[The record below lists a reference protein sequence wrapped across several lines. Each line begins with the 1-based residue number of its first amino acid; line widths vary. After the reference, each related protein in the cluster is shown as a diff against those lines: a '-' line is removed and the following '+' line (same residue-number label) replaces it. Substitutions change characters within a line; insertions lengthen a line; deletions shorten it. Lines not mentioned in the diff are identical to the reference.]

1 MGRWFPGWCFDHM
14 KRPAGKISCVAAAIL
29 FLSLFFPVPSH
40 AQPPDDVTALIDQYT
55 RLYREG
61 RYQEAI
67 PIAEKVMS
75 IQKTTLGPE
84 HRDTAVSLNFLAVL
98 YEMMGDYARAISLCK
113 RSLSIRE
120 KIFGPDHPDTAVVNI
135 NLGRLYDNTGE
146 YAKAELL
153 FKRAIAIYEKAPG
166 PEHPNMVGALH
177 SLAVLYDS
185 MADYARAEPLYKR
198 TIAIHEKTLGPEHPN
213 TAISL
218 NNLAMLYR
226 DMGNYVMAESSCLR
240 ALAIYEKTLGPEHPN
255 TAACLNNMA
264 SLYETMGDYARAE
277 SLCKRSL
284 DIREKVLGPDHLDT
298 AVSLN
303 LLAGLYETM
312 GDYARAEQ
320 LYMRSLAIREKVL
333 GPEHRYTA
341 AALNNLAEF
350 YRARGDYTKSK
361 YLYERSLAIY
371 ENKLGVEH
379 PDTGIILGNLGELYS
394 ALSDHTKAEPLYMRS
409 LAIKEKAL
417 GRHHPETAQ
426 SLSNLGVLH
435 AATGRYNDSFP
446 LMLRA
451 QGIDAGLIDQVMGFT
466 SEDRKMK
473 FLATKEGNLHTF
485 LSLIALHFTQDKGAT
500 GKALTVWLQRK
511 GVVLEAQKRFQDA
524 LAISDDPKVME
535 KAQELARIRGQLS
548 KLTFSGPGKEGAEAY
563 RKKIKEL
570 EEQKER
576 LEAELS
582 RMSDAFA
589 KTKKVGKA
597 DTKQVASPL
606 PRGSALLDF
615 VKLPIFNFAAKG
627 REAKWLPARYYAFV
641 LPAGKPDSVSLVD
654 LGDAGEIDR
663 LVADLRKAI
672 TNYEA
677 DPRGRDSSRISRRLH
692 DIVFAP
698 VGKDLKDV
706 KEIYISPDGNLNLIP
721 FEILKGPDGKHLIE
735 DYTFNYLGSGR
746 DLLGFGMV
754 KGVPSKPLVIGD
766 PDYDLD
772 ETGQKDSLRKLGIGP
787 GTRSVAT
794 RSRDMSS
801 KEFVPLPGTKEEVES
816 IVSLLGQK
824 DTSLYTGR
832 DALEEV
838 LMRQK
843 DPKVLHLATHG
854 FFMTDQ
860 DLLDEKGAAR
870 YENPLVRS
878 GIVLAGANRSMKTG
892 SDEGIVTAEKILSLR
907 LHGTDVVVLS
917 ACETGLGDIKSGE
930 GVFGLRRAFTQAG
943 TKGLVMSLWSVPD
956 KETKEL
962 MVSFYTNVFV
972 KKMKRPEALRQAVL
986 AELAEVKKR
995 YGTTNPFFWGAFVY
1009 LGEP

>member
-1 MGRWFPGWCFDHM
+1 M
-14 KRPAGKISCVAAAIL
+14 KGTGNRGFTLATFIVLLSVLLAPSLAPAQSA
-29 FLSLFFPVPSH
+29 
-40 AQPPDDVTALIDQYT
+40 DDADKLVNQYMQ
-55 RLYREG
+55 LYQEG
-61 RYQEAI
+61 RYAEAVRV
-67 PIAEKVMS
+67 AEKV
-75 IQKTTLGPE
+75 
-84 HRDTAVSLNFLAVL
+84 LA
-98 YEMMGDYARAISLCK
+98 ARERL
-113 RSLSIRE
+113 
-120 KIFGPDHPDTAVVNI
+120 FGPDHPDTATTLND
-135 NLGRLYDNTGE
+135 LGLLYDTMGD
-146 YAKAELL
+146 YAKAEPLYRRSL
-153 FKRAIAIYEKAPG
+153 AIREKALGPKHPG
-166 PEHPNMVGALH
+166 TATTLNNLAELYRAMGDYAKAETLLKQ
-177 SLAVLYDS
+177 SLAIKERSLGPDHPGTATTLNNLGLLYDT
-185 MADYARAEPLYKR
+185 MGDYVKAEPLLKR
-198 TIAIHEKTLGPEHPN
+198 SLAIREKALGPGHPDYAQSLNNLGLLYRTMGDYVKAEPLLRQSLVIFEKTLGPDHPD
-213 TAISL
+213 TAQSL
-218 NNLAMLYR
+218 NNLAGLYR
-226 DMGNYVMAESSCLR
+226 A
-240 ALAIYEKTLGPEHPN
+240 
-255 TAACLNNMA
+255 
-264 SLYETMGDYARAE
+264 MGDYVKAE
-277 SLCKRSL
+277 PLYRRSL
-284 DIREKVLGPDHLDT
+284 EIKEKVLGPDHPDT
-298 AVSLN
+298 AQS
-303 LLAGLYETM
+303 
-312 GDYARAEQ
+312 
-320 LYMRSLAIREKVL
+320 
-333 GPEHRYTA
+333 
-341 AALNNLAEF
+341 LNNLGLLYKTTGGYAKAEPLF
-350 YRARGDYTKSK
+350 K
-361 YLYERSLAIY
+361 RSVAIH
-371 ENKLGVEH
+371 EKTFGPDH
-379 PDTGIILGNLGELYS
+379 PDTATTLNNLGELYR
-394 ALSDHTKAEPLYMRS
+394 AMGDYAKAEPLYRRS
-409 LAIKEKAL
+409 LAIHEKAL
-417 GRHHPETAQ
+417 GPDHPDTAT
-426 SLSNLGVLH
+426 SLNNLATLD
-435 AATGRYNDSFP
+435 AATGRPGDAFS

-451 QGIDAGLIDQVMGFT
+451 QDIDAKLIDQVMGFT
-466 SEDRKMK
+466 SEDQKMK
-473 FLATKEGNLHTF
+473 FLATVEGNIYGF
-485 LSLIALHFTQDKGAT
+485 LTLVSQNMKGNKEAA
-500 GKALTVWLQRK
+500 GMSLTVWLQRK
-511 GVVLEAQKRFQDA
+511 GIVLEAQRRFQDA
-524 LAISDDPKVME
+524 LALSGDPKVVE
-535 KAQELARIRGQLS
+535 KAQELARVRGQLS
-548 KLTFSGPGKEGAEAY
+548 KLTFSGPGKDGVDTY
-563 RKKIKEL
+563 RKRINEL
-570 EEQKER
+570 EARKEK

-582 RMSDAFA
+582 RMSSAFA
-589 KTKKVGKA
+589 KTRKVGKA
-597 DTKQVASPL
+597 DTKQAAAAL
-606 PRGSALLDF
+606 PRGSALVDF
-615 VKLPIFNFAAKG
+615 VKLPIYNFMAKG
-627 REAKWLPARYYAFV
+627 NEKVWLSPRYFAYI
-641 LPAGKPDSVSLVD
+641 LPSGRPGDVSLVE

-663 LVADLRKAI
+663 LVGEFKKNVA
-672 TNYEA
+672 NYQA
-677 DPRGRDSSRISRRLH
+677 DPRGQGASRVSRRLY
-692 DIVFAP
+692 DRVFSP
-698 VGKDLKDV
+698 IRSNLKDV
-706 KEIYISPDGNLNLIP
+706 KDIYISPDGNLNLIP
-721 FEILKGPDGKHLIE
+721 FEVLQGPDGTYLIE